1 MGGAVSVIEDIGNG
15 INKHVISPAERKL
28 ADAAN
33 AAKKLAKDARNKF
46 NNLDGVLNGA
56 VSAFNAAG
64 SALNSARN
72 SFNNFDSVLNVAA
85 SAFNAAKSAVDVS
98 NKWIADAGVSAVN
111 ATKDLGNATGEWTK
125 KAAKT
130 TAKFAEKN
138 GAIALKGTADLA
150 VTVGEGT
157 VKLAKDGYNAAADSA
172 VSEWVEKAANEV
184 ADFSTDVANDTAE
197 LAKDIGDFTEKHAND
212 FRDFTAEQ
220 VEMALT
226 MAGVDFGEKTGTDEM
241 GDGSLDKATCAQ
253 LSSFQ
258 WVGGVC
264 IEKVYVDRI
273 IDQSVCGTLSAFEW
287 TNDQCVL
294 KDGKV
299 DYTTQCMTNGGDIS
313 MEMLLP
319 VEPVVSST
327 VETYVTPPMIG
338 KVKLSVDDQ
347 KVIEERKKRLAI
359 LELFKATSDVRK
371 RIEGG
376 KKKLKGAEREYGD
389 KVREQQAALR
399 VKNAAR
405 LHLDLKERELAAEKV
420 KQSDA
425 LKLVNKKVKEAQA
438 ALVERD
444 AAKREKD
451 RLVTIKN
458 AAITNKNNAIADGNN
473 KQNDYNNKSNAKNT
487 AQTNR
492 NNALTNRNNK
502 QNDYNNKSNAKNTAQ
517 TNRNNALNDV
527 NQKDAWQVT
536 AMKAG
541 MVGYDKWVADTK
553 AAGERRMAEAR
564 ARSAARRRSGSSSS
578 DPRLKDAIH
587 KIGTYNGLN
596 VYEWVWNDIATTI
609 YGLRGREIGF
619 LTTELDPE
627 YIDKDRHGY
636 GYIKNDTMISDA
648 LKEVRATMTK

>member
-28 ADAAN
+28 VDAAN
-33 AAKKLAKDARNKF
+33 ATKKLAADARNKF
-46 NNLDGVLNGA
+46 NNLDGVLRGA
-56 VSAFNAAG
+56 T
-64 SALNSARN
+64 
-72 SFNNFDSVLNVAA
+72 

-98 NKWIADAGVSAVN
+98 NKWIAGAGKSAVD
-111 ATKDLGNATGEWTK
+111 ATKAAGNATGEWTK

-157 VKLAKDGYNAAADSA
+157 VKLAKDGYNNVADSP
-172 VSEWVEKAANEV
+172 VGKWVEKAANEV
-184 ADFSTDVANDTAE
+184 ADFSKDVANDTAE

-226 MAGVDFGEKTGTDEM
+226 MAGVDFGEKTGNDEM
-241 GDGSLDKATCAQ
+241 GDGSLDEATCAQ
-253 LSSFQ
+253 LSSFD

-299 DYTTQCMTNGGDIS
+299 DYNTQCMTNGGDIS

-319 VEPVVSST
+319 IEPVVSST

-338 KVKLSVDDQ
+338 QVKLSVEDQ

-359 LELFKATSDVRK
+359 YQLYEATSDVRK
-371 RIEGG
+371 RIEDG
-376 KKKLKGAEREYGD
+376 KKNLKSAEREYGD
-389 KVREQQAALR
+389 KVREQQAVER
-399 VKNAAR
+399 QKTAAR
-405 LHLDLKERELAAEKV
+405 LHLELKERELAAEKV

-425 LKLVNKKVKEAQA
+425 QKLVDKKIEEERVAV
-438 ALVERD
+438 VERD

-451 RLVTIKN
+451 RLVNIKN

-492 NNALTNRNNK
+492 NNALTDLNNK
-502 QNDYNNKSNAKNTAQ
+502 
-517 TNRNNALNDV
+517 
-527 NQKDAWQVT
+527 DAAASG

-564 ARSAARRRSGSSSS
+564 ASSEARKRSGSSSS
-578 DPRLKDAIH
+578 DPRLKDAIN

-627 YIDKDRHGY
+627 YIDKDQHGY
-636 GYIKNDTMISDA
+636 GYIKNGTMISDA

>member
-1 MGGAVSVIEDIGNG
+1 
-15 INKHVISPAERKL
+15 
-28 ADAAN
+28 
-33 AAKKLAKDARNKF
+33 
-46 NNLDGVLNGA
+46 
-56 VSAFNAAG
+56 
-64 SALNSARN
+64 
-72 SFNNFDSVLNVAA
+72 
-85 SAFNAAKSAVDVS
+85 VDVS
-98 NKWIADAGVSAVN
+98 NKWIAGAGKSAVN
-111 ATKDLGNATGEWTK
+111 ATKAAGNATGEWTK

-172 VSEWVEKAANEV
+172 VGEWVEKAANEV

-241 GDGSLDKATCAQ
+241 GDGSLDEATCAQ
-253 LSSFQ
+253 LSSFD

-376 KKKLKGAEREYGD
+376 KKKLKAAEREYSD

>member
-15 INKHVISPAERKL
+15 INKHVISPAEKKL
-28 ADAAN
+28 VDAAN

-46 NNLDGVLNGA
+46 NNLDGVLKGA

-64 SALNSARN
+64 GALNSARN
-72 SFNNFDSVLNVAA
+72 SFNNFDSVLKGAA

-98 NKWIADAGVSAVN
+98 NKWIAGAGKSAVN
-111 ATKDLGNATGEWTK
+111 ATKAAGNATGEWTK

-172 VSEWVEKAANEV
+172 VGQWVEKAANEV

-241 GDGSLDKATCAQ
+241 GDGSLDEATCAQ
-253 LSSFQ
+253 LSSFD

-371 RIEGG
+371 RIESG

-438 ALVERD
+438 ALVERN

-458 AAITNKNNAIADGNN
+458 AAITNKNNAIADGKK
-473 KQNDYNNKSNAKNT
+473 KQNDYNNKSNTKNT

-527 NQKDAWQVT
+527 NQKDALVVT
-536 AMKAG
+536 EMKAG

-553 AAGERRMAEAR
+553 ADGERRMAEAR
-564 ARSAARRRSGSSSS
+564 ARSAARRRAGQSSS

>member
-15 INKHVISPAERKL
+15 INKHVISPAEKKL
-28 ADAAN
+28 VDAAN

-98 NKWIADAGVSAVN
+98 NKWIAGAGKSAVN

-172 VSEWVEKAANEV
+172 VGQWVEKAANEV

-226 MAGVDFGEKTGTDEM
+226 MAGVDFGEKTGTGEM
-241 GDGSLDKATCAQ
+241 GDGSLDEATCAQ
-253 LSSFQ
+253 LSSFD

-376 KKKLKGAEREYGD
+376 KKKLKAAEREYSD

-438 ALVERD
+438 ALVERN

-492 NNALTNRNNK
+492 NNAL
-502 QNDYNNKSNAKNTAQ
+502 
-517 TNRNNALNDV
+517 NDV
-527 NQKDAWQVT
+527 NQKDAMVVT
-536 AMKAG
+536 EMKAG

-553 AAGERRMAEAR
+553 ADGERRMAEAR
-564 ARSAARRRSGSSSS
+564 ARSAARSRSGQSSS

>member
-15 INKHVISPAERKL
+15 INKHVISPAEKKL
-28 ADAAN
+28 VDAAN

-72 SFNNFDSVLNVAA
+72 SFNNFDSVLKGAA

-98 NKWIADAGVSAVN
+98 NKWIAGAGKSAVN
-111 ATKDLGNATGEWTK
+111 ATKAAGNATGEWTK

-172 VSEWVEKAANEV
+172 VGQWVEKAANEV

-241 GDGSLDKATCAQ
+241 GDGSLDEATCAQ
-253 LSSFQ
+253 LSSFD

-376 KKKLKGAEREYGD
+376 KKKLKAAEREYSD

-438 ALVERD
+438 ALVERN

-458 AAITNKNNAIADGNN
+458 AAITNKNNAIADG
-473 KQNDYNNKSNAKNT
+473 
-487 AQTNR
+487 
-492 NNALTNRNNK
+492 NNK

-553 AAGERRMAEAR
+553 ADGERRMAEAR
-564 ARSAARRRSGSSSS
+564 ARSAARSRSGQSSS

>member
-98 NKWIADAGVSAVN
+98 NKWIAGAGKSAVN
-111 ATKDLGNATGEWTK
+111 ATKAAGNATGEWTK

-172 VSEWVEKAANEV
+172 VGQWVEKAANEV

-241 GDGSLDKATCAQ
+241 GDGSLDEATCAQ
-253 LSSFQ
+253 LSSFD

-376 KKKLKGAEREYGD
+376 KKKLKAAEREYSD

-438 ALVERD
+438 ALVERN

>member
-15 INKHVISPAERKL
+15 INKHVISPAEKKL
-28 ADAAN
+28 VDAAN

-46 NNLDGVLNGA
+46 NNLDGVLKGA

-64 SALNSARN
+64 GALNSARN
-72 SFNNFDSVLNVAA
+72 SFNNFDSVLKGAA

-98 NKWIADAGVSAVN
+98 NKWIAGAGKSAVN
-111 ATKDLGNATGEWTK
+111 ATKAAGNATGEWTK

-172 VSEWVEKAANEV
+172 VGQWVEKAANEV

-241 GDGSLDKATCAQ
+241 GDGSLDEATCAQ
-253 LSSFQ
+253 LSSFD

-376 KKKLKGAEREYGD
+376 KKKLKAAEREYSD

-438 ALVERD
+438 ALVERN

-458 AAITNKNNAIADGNN
+458 AAITNKNNAIADGKK
-473 KQNDYNNKSNAKNT
+473 KQNDYNNKSNTKNT

-527 NQKDAWQVT
+527 NQKDAMVVT
-536 AMKAG
+536 EMKAG

-553 AAGERRMAEAR
+553 ADGERRMAEAR
-564 ARSAARRRSGSSSS
+564 ARSAARRRAGQSSS